1 MHRRDIRPGP
11 AGLAARL
18 VDASVGAQKRGA
30 SAPRGTIAV
39 TDVAWYIQEAGQPD
53 PDTGAITITC
63 HRAGSLTDL
72 AARVTRLGG

>member
-30 SAPRGTIAV
+30 SAPRGTVAV
-39 TDVAWYIQEAGQPD
+39 TDVAWYTQESGQPD
-53 PDTGAITITC
+53 PDTGAITVTR

>member
-11 AGLAARL
+11 ADLAARL
-18 VDASVGAQKRGA
+18 VDATVGAQKRGA
-30 SAPRGTIAV
+30 SAPRGTVAV
-39 TDVAWYIQEAGQPD
+39 TDVIWYTQEAGQPD
-53 PDTGAITITC
+53 PDTGAITITR

>member
-1 MHRRDIRPGP
+1 MHRRDIRPAP
-11 AGLAARL
+11 AALAARL

-30 SAPRGTIAV
+30 AAPRGTVAV
-39 TDVAWYIQEAGQPD
+39 TDVTWYAQEAGQPD
-53 PDTGAITITC
+53 PDTGAITITR